1 MGVPEPKDL
10 AVTKGNKFLVLYNIG
25 PADPSVPPE
34 SRPRLMVKCR
44 PFPVTPG
51 IRSFKSWTKGASK
64 IDIHL
69 PNVAMTV
76 RQRSETARNLDV
88 LVEEE
93 YTKLVDELATGQDDI
108 VSYSLAEAKRQSE
121 KVSNFPRI

>member
-1 MGVPEPKDL
+1 
-10 AVTKGNKFLVLYNIG
+10 
-25 PADPSVPPE
+25 
-34 SRPRLMVKCR
+34 MVKCR
-44 PFPVTPG
+44 PFPVTPVV
-51 IRSFKSWTKGASK
+51 RSFKSWTKGASK

-76 RQRSETARNLDV
+76 RHRSETARNLDV